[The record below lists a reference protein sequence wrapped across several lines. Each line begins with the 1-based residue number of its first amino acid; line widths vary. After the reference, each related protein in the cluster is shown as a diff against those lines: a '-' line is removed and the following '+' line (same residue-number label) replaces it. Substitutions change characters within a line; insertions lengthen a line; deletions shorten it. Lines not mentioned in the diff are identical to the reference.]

1 MATSAVIAH
10 QIPGRARL
18 LVRDKRGDT
27 GYFSDLSDS
36 LGRFDGVQRT
46 KTNPTT
52 GSVTLEF
59 IGDLQTLLKQA
70 EDTDLLSITENV
82 LPDGGPERGPAGRRE
97 SRPSSQVRPMGYPIN
112 LVSGRD
118 VNRMFIVGSVLLVI
132 GVIQTIRGEWFPP
145 AVSVF
150 WMAATAF
157 RMAEAEQELLAT

>member
-1 MATSAVIAH
+1 MATNAVIAH
-10 QIPGRARL
+10 RIPGRARL

-27 GYFSDLSDS
+27 EYFSDLSQR
-36 LGRFDGVQRT
+36 LGAFEGVQRA

-59 IGDLQTLLKQA
+59 IGDLETLLKRA
-70 EDTDLLSITENV
+70 EDTDLLSMTESV
-82 LPDGGPERGPAGRRE
+82 LPERPAGTSRE
-97 SRPSSQVRPMGYPIN
+97 SRSPPQLRPMGFPIN

-118 VNRMFIVGSVLLVI
+118 VNRMFMVGSVLLVI

-157 RMAEAEQELLAT
+157 RMAQAEQQLLEM